1 MSSER
6 AIEVLNGAEES
17 TSNPNRA
24 KYEAVRCGGTAPVSA
39 KVPASRAGSAGIL
52 PAVLT
57 LQGWACS
64 APPGHRVLPRSV
76 PNANPS
82 YGPSTAAPQH
92 LALNLNTS
100 VAPSPISLGR
110 GRWLRIKIFWRCGRR
125 RCRAADP
132 PASQIGI
139 RQAAVTRREN
149 PTQQIDARNSTHL
162 VDSSC
167 PYCSLSFGLDS
178 GSTAMVI

>member
-6 AIEVLNGAEES
+6 AIGSCNGAGES

-39 KVPASRAGSAGIL
+39 KVPASRAGSIL

-64 APPGHRVLPRSV
+64 APPGHRVLPRSI

-92 LALNLNTS
+92 PALNLNTS

-110 GRWLRIKIFWRCGRR
+110 GRWLRIKIFCRCGKAPMPG
-125 RCRAADP
+125 CRP
-132 PASQIGI
+132 SSKPNRNTPGCS
-139 RQAAVTRREN
+139 TRREKSN
-149 PTQQIDARNSTHL
+149 PTDRCTKL
-162 VDSSC
+162 YPSC
-167 PYCSLSFGLDS
+167 RLELPLLLFVFR
-178 GSTAMVI
+178 T

>member
-6 AIEVLNGAEES
+6 AIGSCNGAGES

-132 PASQIGI
+132 PASQIGNTPSCSNSA
-139 RQAAVTRREN
+139 RKSN
-149 PTQQIDARNSTHL
+149 PTGRCTTL
-162 VDSSC
+162 YPSC
-167 PYCSLSFGLDS
+167 RLELPLLLFVFR
-178 GSTAMVI
+178 T